1 MQLLYSQIPATGL
14 IPTVRVVV
22 VVEEEEE
29 EEEEEDSRR
38 HKDEVA

>member
-29 EEEEEDSRR
+29 EEDSSRR